1 MGGQHGKHTEHVKFL
16 ITLMAK
22 LFSKQPFLNHA
33 RLPRVLKVPEN
44 ASKCIFWD
52 FLITFKLIHPIQ
64 HPTQK
69 LGINIHC
76 ASEVLHLLSAHLG
89 PKNF

>member
-1 MGGQHGKHTEHVKFL
+1 MRGQHGKHIEHVKFL

-33 RLPRVLKVPEN
+33 RPPRVPKVPEN
-44 ASKCIFWD
+44 TSKCTFWD
-52 FLITFKLIHPIQ
+52 FFVTFKLIHPIQ
-64 HPTQK
+64 LPTQE

-76 ASEVLHLLSAHLG
+76 ASEVLYLPPAH
-89 PKNF
+89 